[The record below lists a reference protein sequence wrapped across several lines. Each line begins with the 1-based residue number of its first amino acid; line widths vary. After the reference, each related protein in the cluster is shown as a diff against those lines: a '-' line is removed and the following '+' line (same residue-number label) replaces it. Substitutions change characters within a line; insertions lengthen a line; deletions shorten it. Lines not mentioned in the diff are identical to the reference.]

1 MGAFHLTVIA
11 VVAFVADCWNTCC
24 GRAIVATHFYH
35 CRLGNN
41 MVFRL
46 SYSTTQ
52 DFCNCN
58 CNCNLSY
65 YYKIHQTVHSQK
77 KPGPNLKICI
87 IFKLQS
93 SLFELC
99 DFATGSI
106 NVTISWWSCW
116 WGNIKGKA
124 SYDVEI
130 VHIHVH
136 GSTTLSKWQSFKEQ
150 YKFKRR

>member
-1 MGAFHLTVIA
+1 MLSLLYWCFPFNRHCRCCLCRWLLKHMLRAS
-11 VVAFVADCWNTCC
+11 DCGNT
-24 GRAIVATHFYH
+24 FYH
-35 CRLGNN
+35 CQLGNN

-58 CNCNLSY
+58 LSY
-65 YYKIHQTVHSQK
+65 YYKIHQNCIAK
-77 KPGPNLKICI
+77 KTGPNLKISI

-99 DFATGSI
+99 DFATGSM

-124 SYDVEI
+124 SYDVKI
-130 VHIHVH
+130 VHIH
-136 GSTTLSKWQSFKEQ
+136 GSTTLSKWQNFKEQ